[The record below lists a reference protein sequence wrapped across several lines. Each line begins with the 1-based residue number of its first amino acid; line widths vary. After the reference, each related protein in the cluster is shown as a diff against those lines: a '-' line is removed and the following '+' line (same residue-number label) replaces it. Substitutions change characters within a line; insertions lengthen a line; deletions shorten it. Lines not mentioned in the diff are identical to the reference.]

1 MPFAETYYNSD
12 VYNHFELLSP
22 EEQAAIKRLRPI
34 LDNDVKP
41 YINEYWEKGEFPTQ
55 IIQPLVDGGFMN
67 PTEVISAGA
76 KPSGLYA
83 GFRNF
88 ELARTDVSTATFYNA
103 VSGLFRTT
111 VLLGGSPEQAA
122 EWDPQI
128 ADFKFTGVFCLT
140 EAEHGSDIAGG
151 LATSCRR
158 EGDTWVLNGDKRWI
172 GGCSLVGNLAIF
184 ARDEADNKV
193 KGFIV
198 PTNTPGYKAEKIEGK
213 YSLRIVQNA
222 HITMTNV
229 VIPDS
234 HHLANANSFADT
246 NKVLAATRLDVAW
259 ASIGNAIGAYD
270 KAVAYATERQQFGK
284 PIAQFQLVQDLLVKS
299 LKSITAALAMVA
311 RVAELNDRGI
321 FDEEQ
326 SSMAKLFAAGEGR
339 KVVSWC
345 RELLGGNGI
354 VIDYDVIRHF
364 ADAESAYSYEGTEQ
378 VNTLIVGR
386 AITGKQAFV

>member
-1 MPFAETYYNSD
+1 MTTFEPMPADFLGYQNDLSAREKQSL
-12 VYNHFELLSP
+12 VELRAYLDK
-22 EEQAAIKRLRPI
+22 EVRPI
-34 LDNDVKP
+34 V
-41 YINEYWEKGEFPTQ
+41 NELWERAEFPQ
-55 IIQPLVDGGFMN
+55 AIIKPLSDLGVYSFGRSFTPFENSALFRGF
-67 PTEVISAGA
+67 VS
-76 KPSGLYA
+76 L
-83 GFRNF
+83 
-88 ELARTDVSTATFYNA
+88 ELARVDASVATFNG
-103 VSGLFRTT
+103 VHTGLSAGSIAI
-111 VLLGGSPEQAA
+111 LGSEEQKA
-122 EWDPQI
+122 EWLPKMAAGDVI
-128 ADFKFTGVFCLT
+128 GSFALT
-140 EAEHGSDIAGG
+140 EPEHGSDVARG
-151 LATSCRR
+151 LMTTARR
-158 EGDTWVLNGDKRWI
+158 DGDNWVINGEKRWI
-172 GGCSLVGNLAIF
+172 GNATWGDIVVVW
-184 ARDEADNKV
+184 ARDEADNQV

-222 HITMTNV
+222 HITMTD
-229 VIPDS
+229 VIVPDS

-299 LKSITAALAMVA
+299 LKSITASLAMVA
-311 RVAELNDRGI
+311 RVAELNDRGV

-345 RELLGGNGI
+345 REIFGGNGI